1 MKTVVWIVLII
12 VLSSLIVF
20 VGCKNKGN
28 IMDGPGMVNTDGVD
42 VKAPQDGGDGTD
54 ALDTPEKD
62 PTEQPKE
69 EAKEDTGLKIEDI
82 NVGEGPEVKEGDTVK
97 VHYTGML
104 KSNGKVFDS
113 SKERG
118 EPFRFTVGM
127 GNVIE
132 GWEKG
137 LIGMKVGGKRLLT
150 IPPELGYGD
159 RDMGDIPPNS
169 TLIFEI
175 ELLGRE

>member
-20 VGCKNKGN
+20 VGCKNKGD
-28 IMDGPGMVNTDGVD
+28 IMDGPGMVNTDGAD
-42 VKAPQDGGDGTD
+42 VKTPQDGGEGTE
-54 ALDTPEKD
+54 ALNEPEKD
-62 PTEQPKE
+62 PTEEPEKKE
-69 EAKEDTGLKIEDI
+69 EATGLKIEDI
-82 NVGEGPEVKEGDTVK
+82 KVGEGEAVKEGDTVK

-104 KSNGKVFDS
+104 TNGKVFDS

-118 EPFRFTVGM
+118 EPFRFTVGA
-127 GNVIE
+127 GNVIK
-132 GWEKG
+132 GWEEG

-150 IPPELGYGD
+150 IPPDLGYGD

-175 ELLGRE
+175 ELLGLE

>member
-1 MKTVVWIVLII
+1 MT
-12 VLSSLIVF
+12 
-20 VGCKNKGN
+20 
-28 IMDGPGMVNTDGVD
+28 
-42 VKAPQDGGDGTD
+42 
-54 ALDTPEKD
+54 ALNEPEKD
-62 PTEQPKE
+62 PTEETEKKE
-69 EAKEDTGLKIEDI
+69 EATGLKIEDI
-82 NVGEGPEVKEGDTVK
+82 KVGEGEAVEEGDTVK

-104 KSNGKVFDS
+104 TNGKVFDS

-118 EPFRFTVGM
+118 EPFRFTVGA
-127 GNVIE
+127 GNVIQ

-150 IPPELGYGD
+150 IPPDLGYGD

>member
-1 MKTVVWIVLII
+1 MKIVVWIVLII

-20 VGCKNKGN
+20 VGCKNKGD

-54 ALDTPEKD
+54 ALTEPEKD
-62 PTEQPKE
+62 PTDDAGKKE
-69 EAKEDTGLKIEDI
+69 EEATGLKIEDI
-82 NVGEGPEVKEGDTVK
+82 KVGEGEAVKEGDTVK

-104 KSNGKVFDS
+104 TNGKVFDS

-118 EPFRFTVGM
+118 EPFRFTVGA
-127 GNVIE
+127 GNVIK
-132 GWEKG
+132 GWEEG

-150 IPPELGYGD
+150 IPPDLGYGD

-175 ELLGRE
+175 ELLGLE